1 MIARSGG
8 PDGAVEAGVFMALA
22 IDQDTIISRLAEL
35 RARRP
40 SLALRAARG
49 DDGARRELAAVDAD
63 ARAYETDL
71 EVLALADQETRRLAV
86 AEQEAAIA
94 EERRRLEMAYT
105 QAEAAR
111 AAAYERVERVLDEL
125 VAHVR
130 AAMDAAR
137 DLDRL
142 GAAMGR
148 RPMTSWAHATAGQ
161 LAARIV
167 GRLGG
172 DGGLRGLVP
181 PVDGSRP
188 LVGGA

>member
-1 MIARSGG
+1 MVVAPRTPFSGL
-8 PDGAVEAGVFMALA
+8 PSDVAGV
-22 IDQDTIISRLAEL
+22 
-35 RARRP
+35 
-40 SLALRAARG
+40 
-49 DDGARRELAAVDAD
+49 
-63 ARAYETDL
+63 
-71 EVLALADQETRRLAV
+71 V
-86 AEQEAAIA
+86 AAAIA
-94 EERRRLEMAYT
+94 RTPATAPRPRSSHAPTAERTDELLGYV
-105 QAEAAR
+105 R
-111 AAAYERVERVLDEL
+111 AAA
-125 VAHVR
+125 
-130 AAMDAAR
+130 DAAR

-148 RPMTSWAHATAGQ
+148 RPMTSWAYATAGQ

>member
-1 MIARSGG
+1 
-8 PDGAVEAGVFMALA
+8 MALA

-94 EERRRLEMAYT
+94 EEQRRLEATY
-105 QAEAAR
+105 AR
-111 AAAYERVERVLDEL
+111 AEQDRTPAYRHVEETVDEL
-125 VAHVR
+125 VGHVR
-130 AAMDAAR
+130 DAMAAAR
-137 DLDRL
+137 ELDTIGSAL
-142 GAAMGR
+142 GHH
-148 RPMTSWAHATAGQ
+148 PMTSWAYATAGQ

-167 GRLGG
+167 GRLGA

-188 LVGGA
+188 LAGGA

>member
-1 MIARSGG
+1 
-8 PDGAVEAGVFMALA
+8 MALA

-111 AAAYERVERVLDEL
+111 AAAYVRVERVLDEL

-130 AAMDAAR
+130 AAVDAAR
-137 DLDRL
+137 DLDRR
-142 GAAMGR
+142 GAAMGH
-148 RPMTSWAHATAGQ
+148 RPMTSCAYATAGQ

-172 DGGLRGLVP
+172 DGGLRGLVQ

-188 LVGGA
+188 LVGGAS